1 MTAKGVKKLVNQESN
16 QGNSDGNL
24 CPYCEYELAAEANF
38 CRQCGRE
45 LPPAESAI
53 TAGDAPPAE
62 SAITAS
68 EAPPAVSAT
77 TYTTRPEAVPN
88 DYLAWAI
95 LATILCCIPFGVVAI
110 VYAAQVNSL
119 VAAGNYA
126 AAWKASQNAK
136 KWCLVS
142 LFTGIAVY
150 ILYFLAVFISVGWP
164 FA

>member
-1 MTAKGVKKLVNQESN
+1 MNQESN
-16 QGNSDGNL
+16 QGNSDGNR
-24 CPYCEYELAAEANF
+24 CPYCGYELAAEANF

-53 TAGDAPPAE
+53 TAG
-62 SAITAS
+62 
-68 EAPPAVSAT
+68 EAPPASSAT

-88 DYLAWAI
+88 DYLVWAI

-126 AAWKASQNAK
+126 AAWQASQNAK

-150 ILYFLAVFISVGWP
+150 ILYFLAVFIAVGWP
-164 FA
+164 SA

>member
-45 LPPAESAI
+45 L
-53 TAGDAPPAE
+53 PPAE